1 MDNRN
6 EWYVI
11 VVEVIG
17 QWEQKELPV
26 NDLQTYLTILN
37 DFDDNESFF
46 KHELNK

>member
-1 MDNRN
+1 MDNGY

-26 NDLQTYLTILN
+26 NDFANQYNYLQTI
-37 DFDDNESFF
+37 
-46 KHELNK
+46 

>member
-26 NDLQTYLTILN
+26 NDFANQYNYLQKI
-37 DFDDNESFF
+37 
-46 KHELNK
+46 

>member
-17 QWEQKELPV
+17 QWEQKRLP
-26 NDLQTYLTILN
+26 LN
-37 DFDDNESFF
+37 DFANLFDR
-46 KHELNK
+46 